1 MKKSLRRLDTERN
14 YPITLVMLDING
26 LKLTNDAFGHQV
38 GDLLL
43 EKAAKVLKMECRA
56 DEIVARIGGDEFVLL
71 LPKTDEK
78 EANQIIERI
87 NVAINSKGTFIKP

>member
-1 MKKSLRRLDTERN
+1 
-14 YPITLVMLDING
+14 MLDING